1 MRVENTGFLLA
12 EWTRNPR
19 TPLGA
24 EGVDVLTRWLVKTLF
39 VPGFGEGDSRH
50 FMVSPRG
57 EP

>member
-1 MRVENTGFLLA
+1 MRVENTGVLLA

-39 VPGFGEGDSRH
+39 VPGFAEGDSRH